1 MSRQEQRVEIKSSYD
16 GVIELRHYDG
26 LRSSRYYSWEMPVDE
41 ANDLARWWENEGAA
55 IKNGQLPVI
64 DRKFGKVLISMFAQ
78 ARVKARPIDRFG
90 RPKFR
95 AYSSP
100 RAAIESLA
108 ASLEQVRPGS
118 SEKESRK
125 CSTGSL

>member
-95 AYSSP
+95 AYSFP